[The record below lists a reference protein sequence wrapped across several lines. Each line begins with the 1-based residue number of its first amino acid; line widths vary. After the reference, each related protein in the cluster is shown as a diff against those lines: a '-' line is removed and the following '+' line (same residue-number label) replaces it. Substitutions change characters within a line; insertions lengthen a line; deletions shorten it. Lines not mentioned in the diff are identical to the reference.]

1 MALQTAFQIT
11 QKASS
16 LLAKRS
22 RLAGLMLLWLSRQN
36 DSAGNLAAE
45 IPPACSM
52 TLAFMHTRSPTAVPS
67 ACCGA
72 VATPR
77 PGWQEWREWMG
88 AILGAAPSSGPS
100 CPRAA
105 LLQCRAR
112 GELHLHSTK
121 LHFFPHSSRFFQ
133 VITAEAA
140 VLFCYTRITFHSCLR
155 KCLVKCCLPCFRKF

>member
-77 PGWQEWREWMG
+77 PGWQEWREAHGCHPWCSTQFWTLLPKG
-88 AILGAAPSSGPS
+88 CLAPVPSKRGAASP
-100 CPRAA
+100 
-105 LLQCRAR
+105 
-112 GELHLHSTK
+112 LHQIAFLS
-121 LHFFPHSSRFFQ
+121 PQ
-133 VITAEAA
+133 Q
-140 VLFCYTRITFHSCLR
+140 
-155 KCLVKCCLPCFRKF
+155 